1 MQNDNLI
8 SLLKKEN
15 EQLQF
20 ELNDLEYLINL
31 REEELLMLKNKVASL
46 TELQSRYDQQL
57 YHMEQL
63 QGFVKEEQQ
72 KNIGALKRENAME
85 EELIQSI
92 AIEKEY
98 YNLHEQLKSSMIAL
112 EDTNNQLS
120 DAVGMYKKLKDMKNR
135 IVALESSLE
144 IAQLDNQFLKEEL
157 EEIKAAEI
165 KINAAV

>member
-20 ELNDLEYLINL
+20 ELNDLEYLISL
-31 REEELLMLKNKVASL
+31 REEELVMLKNKVASIS
-46 TELQSRYDQQL
+46 ELQSRYDQQL

-63 QGFVKEEQQ
+63 QHFVREEQQ
-72 KNIGALKRENAME
+72 KNVGALKRENAIE

-98 YNLHEQLKSSMIAL
+98 YSLHEQLKSTMTAL

-135 IVALESSLE
+135 IAALESSLE

-157 EEIKAAEI
+157 EEIKAAGMNIDAPE
-165 KINAAV
+165 

>member
-1 MQNDNLI
+1 M
-8 SLLKKEN
+8 
-15 EQLQF
+15 QF
-20 ELNDLEYLINL
+20 ELNDLEYLISL
-31 REEELLMLKNKVASL
+31 REEELVVLKNKVASIS
-46 TELQSRYDQQL
+46 ELQSRYDQQL

-63 QGFVKEEQQ
+63 QHFVREEQQ
-72 KNIGALKRENAME
+72 KNVGALKRELATE

-98 YNLHEQLKSSMIAL
+98 YSLHEQLKSSMIAL

-135 IVALESSLE
+135 IAALESSLE

-157 EEIKAAEI
+157 EELKSAGMKIDAE
-165 KINAAV
+165 A

>member
-20 ELNDLEYLINL
+20 ERNDLEYLINL
-31 REEELLMLKNKVASL
+31 REEELMMLKNKVASIS
-46 TELQSRYDQQL
+46 ELQSKYDQQL
-57 YHMEQL
+57 YHMEQM
-63 QGFVKEEQQ
+63 QHFVKEEQR
-72 KNIGALKRENAME
+72 KNIGAVKRENAVE

-98 YNLHEQLKSSMIAL
+98 YSLQEQLKSSMIAL

-120 DAVGMYKKLKDMKNR
+120 DAVGMYKKLNDMKNK
-135 IVALESSLE
+135 IASLESSLE

-157 EEIKAAEI
+157 EEIKAAG
-165 KINAAV
+165 INFDSAD

>member
-8 SLLKKEN
+8 SLLQKEN

-31 REEELLMLKNKVASL
+31 REEELLMLKNKVASI

-57 YHMEQL
+57 YHMEQM
-63 QGFVKEEQQ
+63 QQFVKEAQQ
-72 KNIGALKRENAME
+72 KNIGAVKREIAME

-98 YNLHEQLKSSMIAL
+98 YSLHEQLKSSMIAL

-120 DAVGMYKKLKDMKNR
+120 DAVGKNKKVKDMKYK
-135 IVALESSLE
+135 IAALESSLE

-157 EEIKAAEI
+157 EEIKTAG
-165 KINAAV
+165 ININTAD

>member
-20 ELNDLEYLINL
+20 ELNDLEYLISL
-31 REEELLMLKNKVASL
+31 REEELMMLKNKVASI

-57 YHMEQL
+57 YQMEQL
-63 QGFVKEEQQ
+63 QDFVREEQK
-72 KNIGALKRENAME
+72 KNVGALKRENAME
-85 EELIQSI
+85 DELIQSI
-92 AIEKEY
+92 SIEKEY
-98 YNLHEQLKSSMIAL
+98 YTLHEQLKSSMIAL

-120 DAVGMYKKLKDMKNR
+120 DAVGMYKKLKDMKNK
-135 IVALESSLE
+135 IAALESSLE

-157 EEIKAAEI
+157 EEIKSAGEKIDAAD
-165 KINAAV
+165 

>member
-1 MQNDNLI
+1 
-8 SLLKKEN
+8 
-15 EQLQF
+15 LQF
-20 ELNDLEYLINL
+20 ELNDLEYLISL
-31 REEELLMLKNKVASL
+31 REEELVVLKNKVASIS
-46 TELQSRYDQQL
+46 ELQSRYDQQL

-63 QGFVKEEQQ
+63 QHFVREEQQ
-72 KNIGALKRENAME
+72 KNVGALKRELATE

-98 YNLHEQLKSSMIAL
+98 YSLHEQLKSSMIAL

-135 IVALESSLE
+135 IAALESSLE

-157 EEIKAAEI
+157 EELKSAGMKIDAE
-165 KINAAV
+165 A

>member
-20 ELNDLEYLINL
+20 ELNDLEYLISL
-31 REEELLMLKNKVASL
+31 REEELMMLKNKVASIN
-46 TELQSRYDQQL
+46 ELQSRYDQQL

-63 QGFVKEEQQ
+63 QHFVKEEQK
-72 KNIGALKRENAME
+72 KNIGAVKRENATE

-98 YNLHEQLKSSMIAL
+98 YSLQEQLKSSMIAL
-112 EDTNNQLS
+112 EDTNNQLT
-120 DAVGMYKKLKDMKNR
+120 DAVGMYKKLKDMKNK
-135 IVALESSLE
+135 IASLESSLE

-157 EEIKAAEI
+157 EEIKAAG
-165 KINAAV
+165 INFNTAD